1 MSEKTS
7 KLQVLNRDMIKY
19 IAIIPMFIGHF
30 VGYVSGE
37 NINDEPIII
46 NLLMRLAL
54 IAPPIF
60 FSFIADGYKYTRSR
74 KKYALR
80 LFIFACI
87 TQIPFMLANKMKFT
101 EEPHYYNIFFTL
113 FLGLMAIIVWES
125 KWKLPL
131 RIGAVILIDALTVAF
146 YTEWMIFGVLII
158 LGYHIFREK
167 PKIRFIW
174 FTVLILIWSAVQF
187 IAGGVSLPYALCMIF
202 FTELSFFIVTMCC
215 NGKKGSHPTFSKW
228 FFYIFYPAHLL
239 VIWGAQLL
247 IG

>member
-30 VGYVSGE
+30 VSYIFGE
-37 NINDEPIII
+37 KLSDKPLII
-46 NLLMRLAL
+46 NFLAASAL

-87 TQIPFMLANKMKFT
+87 TQIPFMLANKMKFS
-101 EEPHYYNIFFTL
+101 EFPDEFNIFFTL

-125 KWKLPL
+125 KWKMPL
-131 RIGAVILIDALTVAF
+131 RIGAVILLDALTAVLGI
-146 YTEWMIFGVLII
+146 EWLGFGIPII

-187 IAGGVSLPYALCMIF
+187 IAGGVSLPYALCMVF

>member
-1 MSEKTS
+1 MNEQTG
-7 KLQVLNRDMIKY
+7 KLKVLNRDMIKY

-30 VGYVSGE
+30 VSYIFGE
-37 NINDEPIII
+37 NLSDKPLII
-46 NLLMRLAL
+46 NFLAASAL

-87 TQIPFMLANKMKFT
+87 TQIPFMLANKMKFS
-101 EEPHYYNIFFTL
+101 EFPDEFNIFFTL

-125 KWKLPL
+125 KWKMPL
-131 RIGAVILIDALTVAF
+131 KIGAVILLDALTAVLGI
-146 YTEWMIFGVLII
+146 EWLGFGIPII

-174 FTVLILIWSAVQF
+174 FTVMITAMTAIQF
-187 IAGGVSLPYALCMIF
+187 IAGGIRPIYALFMIF
-202 FTELSFFIVTMCC
+202 FMELSFFIVTMCC
-215 NGKKGSHPTFSKW
+215 NGKKGSPPTFSKW

-239 VIWGAQLL
+239 IIWGAQML